1 MQYLDQTTEMKKN
14 AKFLAVTLIMT
25 TSAIAS
31 LVWPVSSSFAQ
42 QPPPSSSSTITAA
55 ATNRIIYLFNSHVPD
70 ANETKLG
77 IPTDLFAPSSI
88 TVNKGDIV
96 TIHFYNTEKGEP
108 HTFTIGAPYNIDKN
122 VSAGQ
127 NATIVFKADHEGIFR
142 YYCKYH
148 LPTMQGQL
156 IVVA

>member
-1 MQYLDQTTEMKKN
+1 MQPTKMKYVILSN
-14 AKFLAVTLIMT
+14 AMSIGL
-25 TSAIAS
+25 IAS
-31 LVWPVSSSFAQ
+31 IACLVCNVPVSSSFAQ
-42 QPPPSSSSTITAA
+42 PTPTS
-55 ATNRIIYLFNSHVPD
+55 RIIYLFNSHLPD

-88 TVNKGDIV
+88 TVNKGDTVIV
-96 TIHFYNTEKGEP
+96 HFYNTENEP

-122 VSAGQ
+122 VPGGQ
-127 NATIVFKADHEGIFR
+127 NATIVFKANYQGIFQ

-156 IVVA
+156 IVQA

>member
-1 MQYLDQTTEMKKN
+1 MKYVILCN
-14 AKFLAVTLIMT
+14 AMLIGL
-25 TSAIAS
+25 IAS
-31 LVWPVSSSFAQ
+31 IACNVPVSSFAQ
-42 QPPPSSSSTITAA
+42 PTPTS
-55 ATNRIIYLFNSHVPD
+55 RIIYLFNSHIPD

-88 TVNKGDIV
+88 TVNKGDTVIV
-96 TIHFYNTEKGEP
+96 HFYNTENEP

-122 VSAGQ
+122 VPGGQ
-127 NATIVFKADHEGIFR
+127 NATIVFRANYQGIFQ

-156 IVVA
+156 IVQA

>member
-1 MQYLDQTTEMKKN
+1 MKYVILSN
-14 AKFLAVTLIMT
+14 VMLIGL
-25 TSAIAS
+25 IAS
-31 LVWPVSSSFAQ
+31 IACLVCNIPVSSSFAQ
-42 QPPPSSSSTITAA
+42 
-55 ATNRIIYLFNSHVPD
+55 ATPTSRIIYLFNSHIPD

-88 TVNKGDIV
+88 TVNKGDTVIV
-96 TIHFYNTEKGEP
+96 HFYNTENEP

-122 VSAGQ
+122 VPGEQ
-127 NATIVFKADHEGIFR
+127 NATIVFKANYQGIFQ

-156 IVVA
+156 IVQA

>member
-1 MQYLDQTTEMKKN
+1 MKT
-14 AKFLAVTLIMT
+14 AKLFNVILITIIAAV
-25 TSAIAS
+25 AC
-31 LVWPVSSSFAQ
+31 LVCNVSFFSSFAQ
-42 QPPPSSSSTITAA
+42 QQTSSSSITTPPP
-55 ATNRIIYLFNSHVPD
+55 TNKIIYLFNSHIPD

-88 TVNKGDIV
+88 TVNKGDTV
-96 TIHFYNTEKGEP
+96 TVHFYNTEKGEP

-122 VSAGQ
+122 VPGEQ
-127 NATIVFKADHEGIFR
+127 NATIVFKARYPGIFQ

-156 IVVA
+156 IVQA

>member
-1 MQYLDQTTEMKKN
+1 MQLSKMKNLKLPN
-14 AKFLAVTLIMT
+14 AMLIGL
-25 TSAIAS
+25 IAS
-31 LVWPVSSSFAQ
+31 IACLVCNVPFYSSSFAQ
-42 QPPPSSSSTITAA
+42 QQKI
-55 ATNRIIYLFNSHVPD
+55 ATQTSRIIYLFNSHIPD

-88 TVNKGDIV
+88 TVNKGDTVIV
-96 TIHFYNTEKGEP
+96 HFYNTENEP

-122 VSAGQ
+122 VLAGQ
-127 NATIVFKADHEGIFR
+127 NATIVFKANYQGIFQ

-156 IVVA
+156 IVQA